1 MSIIIAQATPAAPAA
16 APAPA
21 AAAPAAP
28 EVKTGTVQSTESA
41 PAKKE
46 EESGGQWN
54 MIISL
59 LLIGVI
65 FYFIVIRPQ
74 TKQQKELK
82 QRQEGL
88 KTGDKVI
95 TNAGLHGIVREIQD
109 RTVKLEL
116 APNMVVK
123 IEKSCIVSQV
133 DKNGNTETVKK

>member
-1 MSIIIAQATPAAPAA
+1 MSIIIAQATPAAPT

-21 AAAPAAP
+21 APAAPAEAQA
-28 EVKTGTVQSTESA
+28 TTVQSTEKA
-41 PAKKE
+41 PDTKPE
-46 EESGGQWN
+46 EGGSQWN

-82 QRQEGL
+82 QRQESL
-88 KTGDKVI
+88 KVGDKVI

-116 APNMVVK
+116 AANVIVK
-123 IEKSCIVSQV
+123 LEKSCIVSQV
-133 DKNGNTETVKK
+133 DKNGNKADVKK